1 MKQAVNKNQHLPREK
16 RDDMARIALG
26 VSRNL
31 TNAEARK
38 AVAGMFQVSVTTAK
52 RLISR
57 GAFLATQDR
66 TTTNG

>member
-1 MKQAVNKNQHLPREK
+1 VKQSENGHIPKEK

-52 RLISR
+52 RLITR
-57 GAFLATQDR
+57 GKFLAGQER
-66 TTTNG
+66 SV

>member
-1 MKQAVNKNQHLPREK
+1 MNNQHLPKDK

-26 VSRNL
+26 VSARL

-52 RLISR
+52 RLILR
-57 GAFLATQDR
+57 GKFLTGR
-66 TTTNG
+66 EV

>member
-1 MKQAVNKNQHLPREK
+1 VKQTENNGHIPKEK

-52 RLISR
+52 RLITR
-57 GAFLATQDR
+57 GKFLAGQ
-66 TTTNG
+66 GEQGAA